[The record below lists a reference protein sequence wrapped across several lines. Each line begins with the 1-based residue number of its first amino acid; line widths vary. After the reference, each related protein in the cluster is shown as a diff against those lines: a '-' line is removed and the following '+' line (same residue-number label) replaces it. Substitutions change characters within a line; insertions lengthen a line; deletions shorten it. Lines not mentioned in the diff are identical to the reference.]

1 MSMPTDVP
9 EVPLPALR
17 HVRRL
22 ALTAAAATYGL
33 IVLGGIVRIS
43 GSGLGCPDWPLCY
56 GSLLPPLRA
65 EALIEFSHRLVASL
79 AGFLIAAVTVQCW
92 RLARARK
99 EIVMA
104 ASLAAILLVVQIG
117 VGGVTVLLET
127 PPQIVAVHL
136 GLALLILGLL
146 WSVGVSADVR
156 PSVSSM
162 ARPIVRQ
169 GLALLVL
176 VFALLVS
183 GAVVRGSGASA
194 SCGGF
199 PLCDGQLWPRHPL
212 GQLHMLHRFLA
223 FSAAL
228 GLIAYS
234 VQVSRRPGARRG
246 ERTASAAAAGLG
258 LLQGWIGAQGVLHG
272 FPPNLAGWH
281 VATAAA
287 VWSALVLAVGLA
299 ARPPAATLEE
309 SSPPRSPAPAASWLS
324 WLMLTKPIILIL
336 LLFSTL
342 AGMVAGAGSWPET
355 ATVVWTL
362 LGGALTAGG
371 ASALN
376 QYTDRASDAL
386 MTRTRRRPLP
396 AGQIRPSQALA
407 FGLGLA
413 IAGVLVLALQVNG
426 LSAALAGAGVVYYV
440 VLYGLVLKKTTPQN
454 IVIGGGAGAVP
465 VLVGWAAVT
474 GSVTLPG
481 ILLFAL
487 VFFWTPAHFWA
498 LALVRSQDYRRAGIP
513 MLPVVVGESDTRTQ
527 ILLYTVQVFTLT
539 LLIGAVS
546 REGWLY
552 FAPAVA
558 LGLLLLLHAWL
569 LWRRGSALRA
579 WRMYRY
585 SSLYLALYLAIL
597 IVNTLATR

>member
-1 MSMPTDVP
+1 MSIPTTVP

-33 IVLGGIVRIS
+33 IVLGGIVRSS

-56 GSLLPPLRA
+56 GNLLPPLRA

-79 AGFLIAAVTVQCW
+79 AGFLIAAVAVQAW

-99 EIVMA
+99 EIVTA
-104 ASLAAILLVVQIG
+104 ATLAAILLVVQVG
-117 VGGVTVLLET
+117 LGGVTVLLET

-146 WSVGVSADVR
+146 WSVGVSADRR
-156 PSVSSM
+156 PSVSSE

-169 GLALLVL
+169 GLGLLVL
-176 VFALLVS
+176 LFALLVS

-212 GQLHMLHRFLA
+212 GQIHMLHRFLA

-228 GLIAYS
+228 GMIAYS
-234 VQVSRRPGARRG
+234 VLMSRSAGAHRG

-258 LLQGWIGAQGVLHG
+258 LVQGWIGAQGVLHG

-299 ARPPAATLEE
+299 ARPPAATLEG
-309 SSPPRSPAPAASWLS
+309 SSPPRSRWLS
-324 WLMLTKPIILIL
+324 WLMLTKPIILIM

-342 AGMVAGAGSWPET
+342 AGMVVGAGSWPEM
-355 ATVVWTL
+355 ATVAWTL

-396 AGQIRPSQALA
+396 AGQIRPTQALA
-407 FGLGLA
+407 FGLGLS
-413 IAGVLVLALQVNG
+413 IAGVLVLAFRVNG

-474 GSVTLPG
+474 GSVTMPG

-513 MLPVVVGESDTRTQ
+513 MLPVVAGESDTRTQ
-527 ILLYTVQVFTLT
+527 ILLYTVQVVTLT

-552 FAPAVA
+552 FAPALA
-558 LGLLLLLHAWL
+558 LGLILLLHAWM
-569 LWRRGSALRA
+569 LWRRGSTLRA

-585 SSLYLALYLAIL
+585 SSVYLALYLTIL
-597 IVNTLATR
+597 IVSTLARG